1 MKKRRNF
8 VKEAHEIMLSIF
20 KTATKESLFYKLPTL
35 IGDILIQVGVLL
47 FLLYGTDMVRP
58 KNLLIYEK
66 DGAWFLL
73 VVSCLLTAWLL
84 GIKISERGRSLVNIA
99 DRAIL
104 NALLT
109 FILFNGL
116 MAIIY
121 ELVLQGKL
129 LALQAGMTCV
139 LYAIWHLLMRGLI
152 GLLRRRGANNYTV
165 VLVGSEPNML
175 SVCDFLSDSYTEEG
189 YSVLGMFTTH
199 PEEIPEGIANL
210 GTPEDAIAYVDKHRD
225 MVKEVFCSLNPAT
238 ETDYVHRLVNT
249 CESHM
254 VRFKYVPGMEGY
266 PKRKMAISQLGNV
279 NVISL
284 HEEPLNT
291 PLAKLVKRAADVFIS
306 GLFLITLFPII
317 WLFCAIGIKL
327 SSPGPVFFK
336 QKRTGYEG
344 KEFWCY
350 KFRSMHQSA
359 DADTKQAVKGDSRI
373 FPFGE
378 FLRKSSLDELPQFI
392 NVFRGDMSIVGP
404 RPHMIHHTDIYSD
417 LIGDYMIRHLA
428 RPGITGWA
436 QINGCRGET
445 KEVSEMKERVEKDIW
460 YIEHWSVE
468 LDVSIILTTI
478 WQMLRHNDEK
488 AY

>member
-1 MKKRRNF
+1 MK
-8 VKEAHEIMLSIF
+8 IIQ
-20 KTATKESLFYKLPTL
+20 TATKETLFYKLPTL
-35 IGDILIQVGVLL
+35 IGDLLIQVGVLV
-47 FLLYGTDMVRP
+47 FLLYGTDMVRDN
-58 KNLLIYEK
+58 NLPLYEK
-66 DGAWFLL
+66 SGAWFLL
-73 VVSCLLTAWLL
+73 VVSTVAAAWIF
-84 GIKISERGRSLVNIA
+84 GIRVNERGRNVVNIA
-99 DRAIL
+99 NRAIL
-104 NALLT
+104 NAAAT
-109 FILFNGL
+109 FVLYNGL

-129 LALQAGMTCV
+129 LSLQAIMTGV
-139 LYAIWHLLMRGLI
+139 LYVLWHLLVRWGI
-152 GLLRRRGANNYTV
+152 RRIRRRGSNNYSV
-165 VLVGSEPNML
+165 AMVGSDPNMRQ
-175 SVCDFLSDSYTEEG
+175 VCQFLTDPYSDEG
-189 YSVLGMFTTH
+189 YCVMGMFTDH
-199 PEEIPEGIANL
+199 PEEIPEGVLNL
-210 GTPEDAIAYVDKHRD
+210 GSPEDAIPYVEKNHAIL
-225 MVKEVFCSLNPAT
+225 KEILCSLNPAT
-238 ETDYVHRLVNT
+238 ETDYVNRLVST
-249 CESHM
+249 CESQM

-266 PKRKMAISQLGNV
+266 PKRKMTISQLGHV

-291 PLAKLVKRAADVFIS
+291 PLAKFLKRSGDVFFS
-306 GLFLITLFPII
+306 GLFLITLFPLI

-350 KFRSMHQSA
+350 KFRSMHRSA
-359 DADTKQAVKGDSRI
+359 DADTKQAVKGDRRV

-392 NVFRGDMSIVGP
+392 NVFKGDMSIIGP

-428 RPGITGWA
+428 KPGITGWA
-436 QINGCRGET
+436 QVNGCRGET
-445 KEVSEMKERVEKDIW
+445 KELSEMKERVEKDIW

-468 LDVSIILTTI
+468 LDVAIFFMTVWQIL
-478 WQMLRHNDEK
+478 WHQDDK

>member
-1 MKKRRNF
+1 
-8 VKEAHEIMLSIF
+8 MLSII

-35 IGDILIQVGVLL
+35 AGDVLIQTGVLA
-47 FLLYGTDMVRP
+47 FLVYGTDMVRDNNLP
-58 KNLLIYEK
+58 KYDQL
-66 DGAWFLL
+66 GSWFLL
-73 VVSCLLTAWLL
+73 VVSAIASAWLL
-84 GIKISERGRSLVNIA
+84 GIKVNERGRSSVNIA
-99 DRAIL
+99 NRAIL
-104 NALLT
+104 DAALT
-109 FILFNGL
+109 FILYNGL

-129 LALQAGMTCV
+129 LGLQAVLTGV
-139 LYAIWHLLMRGLI
+139 LYVCWHLLVRTVI
-152 GLLRRRGANNYTV
+152 GRIRRKGTNNYTV
-165 VLVGSEPNML
+165 AMVGSAPNML
-175 SVCDFLSDSYTEEG
+175 QVCQFLNDSYTDEG
-189 YSVLGMFTTH
+189 YRVMGMFTDH
-199 PEEIPEGIANL
+199 PEEIPEGVADL
-210 GTPEDAIAYVDKHRD
+210 GAPEDAIRFVEEHHKDL
-225 MVKEVFCSLNPAT
+225 KEILCSLNPAT
-238 ETDYVHRLVNT
+238 ETDYVNRLVST
-249 CESHM
+249 CEAHM

-266 PKRKMAISQLGNV
+266 PKRKMNITQLGNV

-291 PLAKLVKRAADVFIS
+291 PLAKLVKRSGDIVFS
-306 GLFLITLFPII
+306 SLFLITLFPVV

-350 KFRSMHQSA
+350 KFRSMHASA
-359 DADTKQAVKGDSRI
+359 DADTRQAVKGDSRV
-373 FPFGE
+373 FKFGE
-378 FLRKSSLDELPQFI
+378 FLRKSSIDELPQFI
-392 NVFRGDMSIVGP
+392 NVFRGDMSVVGP

-428 RPGITGWA
+428 KPGITGWA

-445 KEVSEMKERVEKDIW
+445 KELSEMKERVEKDIW

-468 LDVSIILTTI
+468 LDASIILMTI
-478 WQMLRHNDEK
+478 WQMIRHNDEK

>member
-1 MKKRRNF
+1 
-8 VKEAHEIMLSIF
+8 MLSII

-35 IGDILIQVGVLL
+35 VGDILIQVGVLS
-47 FLLYGTDMVRP
+47 FLLYGTEMVREN
-58 KNLLIYEK
+58 NLPLYEQT
-66 DGAWFLL
+66 GSWFLL
-73 VVSCLLTAWLL
+73 VVSAIAAAWIL
-84 GIKISERGRSLVNIA
+84 GIKINERGRSAVNIA
-99 DRAIL
+99 NRAIL
-104 NALLT
+104 NAAAT
-109 FILFNGL
+109 FILYNGL

-129 LALQAGMTCV
+129 LGLQAV
-139 LYAIWHLLMRGLI
+139 LTGFLYVLWHLLVRWII
-152 GLLRRRGANNYTV
+152 GRIRRKGSNNYTV
-165 VLVGSEPNML
+165 ALVGSNPNMQQI
-175 SVCDFLSDSYTEEG
+175 CQFLNESWTNEG
-189 YSVLGMFTTH
+189 YKVVGMFTSR
-199 PEEIPEGIANL
+199 PEEVPAGVTNL
-210 GTPEDAIAYVDKHRD
+210 GTPEEAIPYVIENHDIL
-225 MVKEVFCSLNPAT
+225 KEILCSLNPAT
-238 ETDYVHRLVNT
+238 ETDYVNRLVST
-249 CESHM
+249 CESMM

-266 PKRKMAISQLGNV
+266 PKRKMNISQLGSV
-279 NVISL
+279 SVISL

-291 PLAKLVKRAADVFIS
+291 PLAKFIKRSADVFFS
-306 GLFLITLFPII
+306 GLFLVTLFPLI

-350 KFRSMHQSA
+350 KFRSMHAST
-359 DADTKQAVKGDSRI
+359 DADTKQAVKGDSRV

-404 RPHMIHHTDIYSD
+404 RPHMLHHTDIYSE

-428 RPGITGWA
+428 KPGITGWA
-436 QINGCRGET
+436 QVNGCRGET
-445 KEVSEMKERVEKDIW
+445 KELSEMKERVEKDIW

-468 LDVSIILTTI
+468 LDVSIVLKTV
-478 WQMLRHNDEK
+478 WQILRHEDEK